1 MERNACRRRSVTERL
16 VAIGNRRISGIFAK
30 EVVSVYDEI
39 YPTNEDLGIDCRSR
53 FNATQ
58 ATISRDIKELG
69 IVKMSIDGKRQKYV
83 RESGNRSVPGKFINL
98 FRHAVVSIR
107 YANNIVVIRT
117 LPGSAN
123 IAGMM
128 LDRLENPDI
137 LGCVAGDDTVMA
149 VTISEK
155 AAQQIVDTLAGL
167 SEQ

>member
-1 MERNACRRRSVTERL
+1 MARSARQMKILELITD
-16 VAIGNRRISGIFAK
+16 N
-30 EVVSVYDEI
+30 VVETQD
-39 YPTNEDLGIDCRSR
+39 DLARMLKDAG

-83 RESGNRSVPGKFINL
+83 REFGDRSVSNDKLVNIFKN
-98 FRHAVVSIR
+98 AVISIL
-107 YANNIVVIRT
+107 YANNIVVIKT
-117 LPGSAN
+117 MSGSAN

-149 VTISEK
+149 VTKNEAVAREITDE
-155 AAQQIVDTLAGL
+155 L
-167 SEQ
+167 SELMEQ

>member
-1 MERNACRRRSVTERL
+1 MKILELITDN
-16 VAIGNRRISGIFAK
+16 
-30 EVVSVYDEI
+30 VVETQD
-39 YPTNEDLGIDCRSR
+39 DLARMLKDAG

-83 RESGNRSVPGKFINL
+83 REFGDRSVSNDKLVNIFKN
-98 FRHAVVSIR
+98 AVISIL
-107 YANNIVVIRT
+107 YANNIVVIKT
-117 LPGSAN
+117 MSGSAN

-149 VTISEK
+149 VTKNEAVAREITDE
-155 AAQQIVDTLAGL
+155 L
-167 SEQ
+167 SELMEQ

>member
-1 MERNACRRRSVTERL
+1 MTRSTRQTKILELIADRVVETQDDLARL
-16 VAIGNRRISGIFAK
+16 LQEAG
-30 EVVSVYDEI
+30 
-39 YPTNEDLGIDCRSR
+39 

>member
-1 MERNACRRRSVTERL
+1 MKILELITDNVVETQDDLARMLKE
-16 VAIGNRRISGIFAK
+16 SG
-30 EVVSVYDEI
+30 
-39 YPTNEDLGIDCRSR
+39 

-83 RESGNRSVPGKFINL
+83 REYGDRSVSNDKLVNIFKS
-98 FRHAVVSIR
+98 AVVSIL
-107 YANNIVVIRT
+107 YANNIVVIKT
-117 LPGSAN
+117 MSGSAN

-149 VTISEK
+149 VAKSE
-155 AAQQIVDTLAGL
+155 AVAREITD
-167 SEQ
+167 

>member
-1 MERNACRRRSVTERL
+1 MTRSTRQTKILELIADRVVETQDDLARL
-16 VAIGNRRISGIFAK
+16 LQEAG
-30 EVVSVYDEI
+30 
-39 YPTNEDLGIDCRSR
+39 

-83 RESGNRSVPGKFINL
+83 REAGNRSVPGKFVNL

-107 YANNIVVIRT
+107 YANNIVVIKT

-149 VTISEK
+149 VTVSEK
-155 AAQQIVDTLAGL
+155 AAQQITDTLSGL